1 MIIVFQTDASEE
13 EISGVEERLL
23 RQLPHLHLRRIN
35 GEERSILAAVG
46 DAQAVSELGLGSEPG
61 VDRLVP
67 IGESYKL
74 AARST
79 APERTS
85 FLVGEKRWGKDLALV
100 LGPCTVES
108 PESAL
113 RAARLCAEAGADAIR
128 AGIFKPRTSP
138 FSFQGPGREGLS
150 VLREIREETGLP
162 VVSELVS
169 SRDGEALA
177 EVADVIQI
185 GTRNMQNYPLLEV
198 AGKLGRP
205 ILLKR
210 GLAASLDEVL
220 QAADY
225 ILREGEE
232 RVAICERGIRTF
244 DQSSRFTLDLGA
256 VPLLQEK
263 THLPI
268 FVDPSHAAGRRDLV
282 PQLARAAVAVGA
294 DGLLI
299 ESTVDPSSARCDADQ
314 QLDAEEIDSLVR
326 DLRKLREIIP

>member
-1 MIIVFQTDASEE
+1 MIVVFTPEATAT
-13 EISGVEERLL
+13 EIEAIEARL
-23 RQLPHLHLRRIN
+23 QESLPHLHLRRID

-46 DAQAVSELGLGSEPG
+46 DAQAVAELGLGSEPG

-74 AARST
+74 AARMS

-85 FLVGEKRWGKDLALV
+85 FAVGNKQWGEDLTLI

-113 RAARLCAEAGADAIR
+113 QAAELCTAAGADAIR

-138 FSFQGPGREGLS
+138 FSFQGPGRQGLQ
-150 VLREIREETGLP
+150 VLEEIRQRTGLP
-162 VVSELVS
+162 VVSELVQAE
-169 SRDGEALA
+169 DGPALA
-177 EVADVIQI
+177 EVVDVIQI
-185 GTRNMQNYPLLEV
+185 GARNMQNYPLLQV
-198 AGKLGRP
+198 AGSLGKP

-210 GLAASLDEVL
+210 GLAATLDEFL

-232 RVAICERGIRTF
+232 RVALCERGIRTF
-244 DQSSRFTLDLGA
+244 DQSARFTLDLGA
-256 VPLLQEK
+256 VPLLQSK
-263 THLPI
+263 THLPV

-282 PQLARAAVAVGA
+282 EPLARAGVAVGA
-294 DGLLI
+294 DGLII
-299 ESTVDPSSARCDADQ
+299 ESTVSPSTARCDADQ
-314 QLDAEEIDSLVR
+314 QLDAEDLQGPVTR
-326 DLRKLREIIP
+326 LRKLRELI